1 MAIIL
6 SAATRDLVDGRNYAT
21 ISTLNK
27 DGSPQS
33 SVMWITRDGDEILFS
48 TVRGRLKERNLA
60 RDPRA
65 SVSVW
70 SKDDPETYV
79 ELRGTVSIVEDED
92 RTLVNALAQK
102 YLGTPYPGEE
112 PDAVR
117 VVLRLTPTKV
127 TGNAAK

>member
-33 SVMWITRDGDEILFS
+33 SVMWITRDGDDILFS
-48 TVRGRLKERNLA
+48 TVRGRLKERNLG

-70 SKDDPETYV
+70 DKQDPENYV
-79 ELRGTVSIVEDED
+79 EIRGTVTIVEDEG
-92 RTLVNALAQK
+92 RALVDALARK
-102 YLGTPYPGEE
+102 YLDGPYPGEE
-112 PDAVR
+112 PDVVR

-127 TGNAAK
+127 TGNAK

>member
-1 MAIIL
+1 MAITL

-33 SVMWITRDGDEILFS
+33 SVMWITRDGDEVLFS

-70 SKDDPETYV
+70 DKDNPETYV
-79 ELRGTVSIVEDED
+79 EIRGTVTIADDEG
-92 RTLVNALAQK
+92 RTLVNTLAEK

-112 PDAVR
+112 PDVQR
-117 VVLRLTPTKV
+117 VVLRLTPTRV
-127 TGNAAK
+127 TGNAAE